1 MNGVQQNDVFL
12 SIAFQPTSDD
22 LRRTSRKSITPA
34 PSTSRRKPEP
44 VVIDSDIDLDSES
57 SSDEDLPDISTILK
71 NHAAAQE
78 QRKNQANGKGKR
90 RIVDSDDDTNDWV
103 RHS

>member
-22 LRRTSRKSITPA
+22 LRRSSRKSITPA
-34 PSTSRRKPEP
+34 PSMSKHKPEL
-44 VVIDSDIDLDSES
+44 VVIDIDSDSS

-71 NHAAAQE
+71 DHAAAQE
-78 QRKNQANGKGKR
+78 QRKNQANEGKR
-90 RIVDSDDDTNDWV
+90 RVVDSDDGMNDWV
-103 RHS
+103 RRS